1 MTIIRVYEMLLALY
15 PADFR
20 ARFSAEMRGAFAEVG
35 DDRRRVCLELGGL
48 LRGLALEWTAKFV
61 ADPAD
66 RGRRLPDCRMMRPP
80 GVTRAEWARGL

>member
-1 MTIIRVYEMLLALY
+1 MIVRVYEALLGLY

-20 ARFSAEMRGAFAEVG
+20 ARFAAEMRGAFAQVG
-35 DDRRRVCLELGGL
+35 GDRSRLCLELAGL
-48 LRGLALEWTAKFV
+48 VRGLAAEWTAKLV
-61 ADPAD
+61 ADPVD